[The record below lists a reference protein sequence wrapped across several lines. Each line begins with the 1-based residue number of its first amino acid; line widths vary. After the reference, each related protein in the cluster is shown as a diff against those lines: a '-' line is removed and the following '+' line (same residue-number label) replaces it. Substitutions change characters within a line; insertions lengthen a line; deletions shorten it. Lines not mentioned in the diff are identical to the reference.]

1 VRRVSPAGRVKWGG
15 RHLFLSHVLAAEDVA
30 FTAVDDG
37 VWIVRFAAL
46 PLALFHE
53 RTWRLESPERTPP
66 PQPPRV

>member
-1 VRRVSPAGRVKWGG
+1 
-15 RHLFLSHVLAAEDVA
+15 
-30 FTAVDDG
+30 
-37 VWIVRFAAL
+37 VRFAAL